1 MRKELLLPSF
11 VCLCVV
17 VSAPS
22 PIDQL
27 YCTPSSF
34 TASQDTTHLASATS
48 LLVLHQFSLPTEHH
62 PYRQASV
69 NRLRKSSID
78 SDKIPTKVN
87 MKNVVAMQRLCWR
100 CGFVVVLFQAVRCS
114 ALSSSSMANNPAATA
129 GQQPQGQQDGE
140 YSSSVYYDQSKA
152 RDSIDQGC
160 YESSK
165 FWNQVDECLPNWR
178 TNKDLVR
185 FQGFCTNLKTEQPG
199 REVYLDNGQQLLAQ
213 YIFPGIDDDGTE
225 SGVHRSA
232 YPTPHYE
239 ELQQLEQRLKSK
251 VAPVGQKELSTLL
264 QARPLVSDTDE
275 FSGIEENDG
284 DTWQR
289 AAWFGWQYLSLR
301 GAQRF
306 MPKTSKALKQAMDV
320 SKSGPAHRFV
330 GITRQKAGVKGVVH
344 SDGRNYMLSTLTPLS
359 CPKNCGIVVNDIDA
373 TIEQG
378 GKPII
383 LDNTFPHYV
392 YNDGEFDRYVLMSE
406 IWHPSLSFEERNAL
420 AVLFAAKDRFTVT
433 ELKLAPWGYDD
444 DSLEFA
450 LTTGA
455 VNDIEFWKEI
465 GYDRTAARVASVF
478 EKTSSSSS
486 SAKKNR
492 KNKKASGAAGG
503 KKGFG
508 K

>member
-1 MRKELLLPSF
+1 
-11 VCLCVV
+11 
-17 VSAPS
+17 
-22 PIDQL
+22 
-27 YCTPSSF
+27 
-34 TASQDTTHLASATS
+34 
-48 LLVLHQFSLPTEHH
+48 
-62 PYRQASV
+62 
-69 NRLRKSSID
+69 
-78 SDKIPTKVN
+78 
-87 MKNVVAMQRLCWR
+87 
-100 CGFVVVLFQAVRCS
+100 
-114 ALSSSSMANNPAATA
+114 MANNPSMTAAAAA
-129 GQQPQGQQDGE
+129 GQQQSNGE
-140 YSSSVYYDQSKA
+140 YSSSVYYDQSRA

-160 YESSK
+160 YESTK
-165 FWNQVDECLPNWR
+165 FWKEVDECLPNWR
-178 TNKDLVR
+178 TNKDLLR
-185 FQGFCTNLKTEQPG
+185 FQGFCTNLMTEQPG
-199 REVYLDNGQQLLAQ
+199 REVYLENGQQLLAQ
-213 YIFPGIDDDGTE
+213 YIFPGIDDDG
-225 SGVHRSA
+225 SDNGVHRSA

-306 MPKTSKALKQAMDV
+306 MPQTSKALKVAMDV
-320 SKSGPAHRFV
+320 TKSGPAHRFV
-330 GITRQKAGVKGVVH
+330 GITRQKANVKGVLH

-359 CPKNCGIVVNDIDA
+359 CPNDKCGIVVNDIDA
-373 TIEQG
+373 KIEQG

-392 YNDGEFDRYVLMSE
+392 YNNDETIDRYVLMSE
-406 IWHPSLSFEERNAL
+406 IWHPSLSFVERNAL
-420 AVLFAAKDRFTVT
+420 GTLFAAKDRFTVT

-455 VNDIEFWKEI
+455 VNDIEFWKRI
-465 GYDRTAARVASVF
+465 AYDREAAKVATIF
-478 EKTSSSSS
+478 EKSSNSG

-492 KNKKASGAAGG
+492 KNKKASTSGG